1 MNKLGIFIKDTFLKI
16 TKSISFISMLLSP
29 LVLIAVIVGIGYF
42 AGSTLA
48 DTADVDVAVISEDS
62 TMMQLVEESDESIN
76 VVDSITTE
84 EAAREEL
91 ADEAIDGYLI
101 ANWEGDSLEATV
113 THSSDLDNHLP
124 LIEQA
129 LSSRQIMLRAQELGI
144 NPEQIQ
150 SLNEPVNVE
159 NHIVS
164 IDDGEIVEEDGIAN
178 AIEVGS
184 AYFINIVI
192 MMFIMFYAATVIE
205 EVASEK
211 GTRMMEVILSST
223 TATTHFFGK
232 IIGVFLVMV
241 VHILFYVILGVGAF
255 MYFKDHEF
263 VTSLVG
269 DLDVGSIIADFL
281 EFSSVFLVVGVVMFM
296 FIAAFLGSLITKT
309 EDINR
314 AATPLSL
321 IVVLGFYIGLFAMAQ
336 PENIVVVVSSFIPL
350 LTPFVMPFRIATNT
364 VSNFHVWLSIGGSV
378 IFTVV
383 LAYVSL
389 IFYRA
394 NVLIYSDTNFVNTL
408 KQSWALVRSE
418 NKASL

>member
-42 AGSTLA
+42 AGSPLA

-84 EAAREEL
+84 GAAREEL
-91 ADEAIDGYLI
+91 ADEAIDGYLV
-101 ANWEGDSLEATV
+101 ANWQGDSLEATV

-232 IIGVFLVMV
+232 IIGVFLVMA

-378 IFTVV
+378 LFTVV